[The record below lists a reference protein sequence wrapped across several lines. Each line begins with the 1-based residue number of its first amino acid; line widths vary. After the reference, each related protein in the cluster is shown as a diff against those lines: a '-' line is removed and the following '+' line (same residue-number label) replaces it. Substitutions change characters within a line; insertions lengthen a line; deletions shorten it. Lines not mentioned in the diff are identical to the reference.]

1 MVRWPQIEMRDGN
14 MILIFIVGILL
25 GLIVWNRKALWA
37 TYQRRKKEI
46 QRKKPFQYEYQMG
59 ESTIAAIGNKN
70 EFSIVKDNELTF
82 HVVDGQIVSVSD
94 GTKTYTYGVN

>member
-1 MVRWPQIEMRDGN
+1 MVRWPQIEMRGGN

-37 TYQRRKKEI
+37 AYQRREKEI
-46 QRKKPFQYEYQMG
+46 QRKKLFQYEYQMG
-59 ESTIAAIGNKN
+59 ESTITAIGNKN

-82 HVVDGQIVSVSD
+82 HVVDGQIVYVSD

>member
-1 MVRWPQIEMRDGN
+1 

-37 TYQRRKKEI
+37 AYQRRKKEI

-59 ESTIAAIGNKN
+59 AQLQQLEI
-70 EFSIVKDNELTF
+70 
-82 HVVDGQIVSVSD
+82 
-94 GTKTYTYGVN
+94 KTNFQS

>member
-1 MVRWPQIEMRDGN
+1 

-37 TYQRRKKEI
+37 AYQRREKEI
-46 QRKKPFQYEYQMG
+46 QRKKLFQYEYQMG
-59 ESTIAAIGNKN
+59 ESTITAIGNKN

-82 HVVDGQIVSVSD
+82 HVVDGQIVSVWD